1 MSSTWRAP
9 STLVSV
15 SPNTTIADSVI
26 TSVLHTVN
34 NPRWEK
40 FINEQI
46 RKWKMIVAENM
57 LKNRGHPVFV
67 VYYEQLKTSD
77 LLQVRVKAFTS

>member
-1 MSSTWRAP
+1 MNIVP
-9 STLVSV
+9 
-15 SPNTTIADSVI
+15 
-26 TSVLHTVN
+26 HTVR

-57 LKNRGHPVFV
+57 LKNRGHPVIV

-77 LLQVRVKAFTS
+77 LLQVRVKVFT